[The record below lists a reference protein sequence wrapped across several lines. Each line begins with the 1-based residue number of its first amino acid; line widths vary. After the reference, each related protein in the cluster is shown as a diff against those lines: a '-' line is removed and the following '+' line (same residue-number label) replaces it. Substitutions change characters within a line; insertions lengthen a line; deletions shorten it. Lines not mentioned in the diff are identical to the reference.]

1 MGSTSFDRLAGA
13 CALLAA
19 GLTLLY
25 SIAFVIVSR
34 TSAELGPAL
43 AALFLTAG
51 GVVGS
56 AVVVGLYGRLRD
68 VQPGYALWGLLL
80 GFTASM
86 GSFVHGGFQL
96 ANALHPPQTV
106 IGADLPSEIDP
117 RGLLAF
123 GIAGLA
129 TLVYAW
135 LIVGAGGQRFSLRVG
150 YTGLVFGVL
159 LVLTY
164 LARLI
169 VLDPSSPLVLLPAA
183 VSGFIVGPLWYLWV
197 GLEMTRHSWE
207 VPGNTA

>member
-1 MGSTSFDRLAGA
+1 MARTFDRFAGA
-13 CALLAA
+13 SAIVSAA
-19 GLTLLY
+19 LTLLY

-51 GVVGS
+51 GVIGS

-68 VQPGYALWGLLL
+68 VQPGFALWALLL
-80 GFTASM
+80 GFTASA

-96 ANALHPPQTV
+96 ANAIHPPQTV
-106 IGADLPSEIDP
+106 VGADLPSEIDP

-129 TLVYAW
+129 TLVFAW
-135 LIVGAGGQRFSLRVG
+135 LILSAGGQRFSLRVG
-150 YTGLVFGVL
+150 YTGVVFGVL

-164 LARLI
+164 LGRLV

-183 VSGFIVGPLWYLWV
+183 LSGFVVGPLWYLWV
-197 GLEMTRHSWE
+197 GLEMSRHSWE